1 MKVKHPKMSQ
11 IHPQIE
17 IYQKI
22 LVENLQPS
30 SIEIVDD
37 SHQHAGHAGHNSAG
51 ASHLTLNVVS
61 DKFTGLS
68 RVARHRL
75 VYDVLGNWMKSHIH
89 ALVINAKTPSEK

>member
-1 MKVKHPKMSQ
+1 MRVKFLNMTQ

-22 LVENLQPS
+22 LAEQLQPY
-30 SIEIVDD
+30 SIEIIDD

-51 ASHLTLNVVS
+51 ASHLTLHVVS
-61 DKFTGLS
+61 DKFT
-68 RVARHRL
+68 
-75 VYDVLGNWMKSHIH
+75 YDILGDWMKSHIH

>member
-1 MKVKHPKMSQ
+1 MRVKHPKMKQ

-17 IYQKI
+17 IYQHI
-22 LVENLQPS
+22 LVENLQPY

-37 SHQHAGHAGHNSAG
+37 SHQHAGHVGHTSAG
-51 ASHLTLNVVS
+51 ASHLTVNVVS

-75 VYDVLGNWMKSHIH
+75 VYDVLGNWMKTHIH

>member
-1 MKVKHPKMSQ
+1 MKVKHPKMTQ

-17 IYQKI
+17 IYNNL
-22 LVENLQPS
+22 LVEHLQPD

-37 SHQHAGHAGHNSAG
+37 SHQHAGHAGHTSAG
-51 ASHLTLNVVS
+51 ASHLTVHLVS
-61 DKFTGLS
+61 DKFHGLS

-75 VYDVLGNWMKSHIH
+75 VYDILDTWMKSHIH